1 MKQAGSQAKAQ
12 SVDLLPAVNAD
23 ADAAKQ
29 STDVQTLIG
38 RGVKGLIVVPVDS
51 KAIVPAIKQANAKNI
66 PVVTVDLGADSGKIA
81 MIVRADNVYMGTAG
95 CEYMGKQAAGKG
107 TVLNLQGDL
116 ATQNGQDRSKGFT
129 ECMSSK
135 FPGITVVS
143 KPMKWAPEE
152 CATQAQTV
160 LSTQKIDGIF
170 EGSESVCLAS
180 VQKVLTTQKKDAKV
194 GESGHITVVGIDG
207 SPAGLDAIRA
217 GQMDAIIS
225 QPLDLYAKYGI
236 QYVKDAMA
244 GKTFTAGKTDH
255 DSTIVQ
261 NGESLEDQRPRR
273 PSPRRTWT
281 TTPCGAT
288 GPDPQAHGRRGGP
301 GRPRAHRTSTEEQQM
316 TEAIVVDDVS
326 KSFGPTRALADVSLS
341 IAQGESRA
349 LIGKNGAGKSTL
361 MSILTG
367 LVAPDSGSVRVL
379 GATGAAT
386 SPRSAAS
393 TSAARWCRRPAPRR
407 TSR

>member
-1 MKQAGSQAKAQ
+1 MNTKRAARGVVALAAVGCLTLTACGSTRDQAAGSGSGASSGGSGGGQVGYSESFLTDPFQVQLVKQLGSQAKAQ

-95 CEYMGKQAAGKG
+95 CEYMGKQLAGKG

-261 NGESLEDQRPRR
+261 NGESLEDQL
-273 PSPRRTWT
+273 PSPTIT
-281 TTPCGAT
+281 K
-288 GPDPQAHGRRGGP
+288 
-301 GRPRAHRTSTEEQQM
+301 EN
-316 TEAIVVDDVS
+316 VDDD
-326 KSFGPTRALADVSLS
+326 ALW
-341 IAQGESRA
+341 G
-349 LIGKNGAGKSTL
+349 NGS
-361 MSILTG
+361 
-367 LVAPDSGSVRVL
+367 
-379 GATGAAT
+379 
-386 SPRSAAS
+386 
-393 TSAARWCRRPAPRR
+393 
-407 TSR
+407 